1 MWKRIDRCITGSLCF
16 SSETN
21 TTLQIN
27 GTSGFFFLMVIKKEK
42 KSITSYSHWFL
53 RKIWPRTWPF
63 LILIRERNE
72 LTTLAASTNKNLE
85 KPVCS
90 PQSATSPVSR
100 ACYLSTY
107 RTATREKLGR
117 HEETQLLSE
126 QGGCK
131 FCSPRSVPSPGSTRT
146 GGHSNTPR
154 EPLTQD
160 RPGQEVGCNREHRG
174 AQLQTPESAP
184 PPHAQHQHHRV
195 NSFSPPLHSTDRR
208 KHTQMLE
215 TCWVA
220 ACCSPGTLCWDMQDS
235 EVLFPSSPPSP
246 PSPPHCPPQG
256 SQLSHC
262 ASSPTTPHILLG
274 RSHWFQRRFLK
285 LPLNLSPSF
294 LFSSHLLSLGL
305 LLIFFLDC
313 GPSLLLVSQFS
324 NSHFFNLPSNCQ
336 ELFSEAPIYVLCSV
350 YISTKAFSDS
360 PLPKNKNPL
369 LSTSAICLHRLI
381 SHHSLLR
388 PLCFGHMSSFL
399 VLLISMSLLSFC
411 LEDFSA
417 SKSSLNT
424 VFF

>member
-27 GTSGFFFLMVIKKEK
+27 GTSVFFLLVIKEK

-90 PQSATSPVSR
+90 PQSAASPVSR

-117 HEETQLLSE
+117 REETQLLSE

-195 NSFSPPLHSTDRR
+195 NTVLVHPCIQPTDGNTLRCWKPAGLLHAEA
-208 KHTQMLE
+208 QAPCAE
-215 TCWVA
+215 TCR
-220 ACCSPGTLCWDMQDS
+220 TLRS
-235 EVLFPSSPPSP
+235 SSPAPRP
-246 PSPPHCPPQG
+246 LLQAP
-256 SQLSHC
+256 LTVLRKA
-262 ASSPTTPHILLG
+262 ASSVTALPPRLLPTSYLADPT
-274 RSHWFQRRFLK
+274 
-285 LPLNLSPSF
+285 
-294 LFSSHLLSLGL
+294 
-305 LLIFFLDC
+305 
-313 GPSLLLVSQFS
+313 
-324 NSHFFNLPSNCQ
+324 
-336 ELFSEAPIYVLCSV
+336 
-350 YISTKAFSDS
+350 DS
-360 PLPKNKNPL
+360 RDDSWNFP
-369 LSTSAICLHRLI
+369 
-381 SHHSLLR
+381 
-388 PLCFGHMSSFL
+388 
-399 VLLISMSLLSFC
+399 
-411 LEDFSA
+411 
-417 SKSSLNT
+417 
-424 VFF
+424 